1 MGRTR
6 LHVIILAAGRGS
18 RLGALAED
26 RSKWLLEVEGGTI
39 AERQLAALRD
49 PALSNGSSA
58 VGTALVVTGHAS
70 DATERFLRSHGDAC
84 VRAVHNPDYATLNNW
99 YSLLVGL
106 REIPCADG
114 DRVVVLNAD
123 LFAEPAWIASFLSDS
138 ARTGAEALIAVDL
151 ERALTDE
158 SMKVA
163 AQGDLLERIGKV
175 EVDEPVGEYVGML
188 MARGRALADLRRT
201 LEGFVGRDDA
211 IDRWYEA
218 AVGITAQRGTPWTV
232 WATPSSDW
240 VEIDDDADYERARS
254 LSCRS

>member
-18 RLGALAED
+18 RLGALVED

-49 PALSNGSSA
+49 PALSNGSNAMAS
-58 VGTALVVTGHAS
+58 ALVVTGHAPE
-70 DATERFLRSHGDAC
+70 ATARFLRSYGDPR
-84 VRAVHNPDYATLNNW
+84 VRTVHNPEYSTLNNW

-106 REIPCADG
+106 REVRPADG
-114 DRVVVLNAD
+114 DRVAVLNAD
-123 LFAEPAWIASFLSDS
+123 LFAQPEWLASFLCES
-138 ARTGAEALIAVDL
+138 ARTDAEALIAVDVQQPV
-151 ERALTDE
+151 TDE

-163 AQGDLLERIGKV
+163 VRGDLLDRIGKAGI
-175 EVDEPVGEYVGML
+175 DEPVGEYVGML
-188 MARGRALADLRRT
+188 MARGVVLEDLRRT
-201 LEGFVGRDDA
+201 LESFAGRAEAADN
-211 IDRWYEA
+211 WYEA
-218 AVGITAQRGTPWTV
+218 AVGITAREGSPWTM

-254 LSCRS
+254 LCRS